1 MKKYVLVIGIIILFL
16 SGCEAV
22 RPNNT
27 MNKGTNTMEICVN
40 GFNMKYVPQDRN
52 LTIDDFQNIELGESI
67 DEIREKIGEPDGW
80 VGSGILQPVYIL
92 EDRRAVLCHFSLL
105 YSCEDLKELIV
116 YNGSNIDCILKE
128 K

>member
-1 MKKYVLVIGIIILFL
+1 MIIGIYISKENSTLN
-16 SGCEAV
+16 E
-22 RPNNT
+22 
-27 MNKGTNTMEICVN
+27 GTNIMEICVN
-40 GFNMKYVPQDRN
+40 GFNMKYVSQDRN
-52 LTIDDFQNIELGESI
+52 LTIVDFQNIELGESI

-80 VGSGILQPVYIL
+80 IGCGILQPVYIL
-92 EDRRAVLCHFSLL
+92 EDRRTVLCHFSLL